1 MRCRTL
7 IRKPSPMTSC
17 CGNWRCLLG
26 HGASWGPPSRGS
38 ECRQKPRTGC
48 STSWSTPAWSTTSD
62 SLAIGWSLRQARRH
76 LSRSALRHELQ
87 TKGVAREF
95 IDLAL
100 EDVDRDDELRA
111 ARALAGKKLGGLT
124 NLPREV
130 QQRRV
135 VGALA
140 RRGFG
145 SDIISRVLADL
156 IGG

>member
-1 MRCRTL
+1 M
-7 IRKPSPMTSC
+7 
-17 CGNWRCLLG
+17 
-26 HGASWGPPSRGS
+26 
-38 ECRQKPRTGC
+38 
-48 STSWSTPAWSTTSD
+48 PAEAADRVLDELEHAGLVDDQRFARDWVES
-62 SLAIGWSLRQARRH
+62 RQARRH